1 MPAINFYPRF
11 ADAVVSGRIRQAIRL
26 RKVDYGGLVALC
38 SGSRPLGVGRVHMVR
53 DVLVEYRRYFPVV
66 RLDGVSLSSKGM
78 DDFANKCGFPGIEEL
93 IDFYA
98 EYHTMPLR
106 GHLVV
111 WELVNQ
117 EEQAVP
123 A

>member
-26 RKVDYGGLVALC
+26 RKVDHGGLVALC
-38 SGSRPLGVGRVHMVR
+38 SGQRGLGVGRVRMVR

-78 DDFANKCGFPGIEEL
+78 DDFALKCGFPGIEEL

-98 EYHTMPLR
+98 EYHTMPLH
-106 GHLVV
+106 GFLVV

-117 EEQAVP
+117 AEQAVP